1 MFEMMAIKAA
11 GWQCSG
17 AGAARRGKKRPD
29 PGKGIGP
36 FAG

>member
-1 MFEMMAIKAA
+1 MFEVMAIKAA

-17 AGAARRGKKRPD
+17 ADAVRQGKERPD
-29 PGKGIGP
+29 PGKRIGP